1 MTHVIEVP
9 IITLAYPHIHIDAA
23 GDPVISGTDT
33 KVILIAIDRLAH
45 QWDAN
50 EIQRQRPHLT
60 LGQIYSALGYYYDHE
75 LEMNQLI
82 DQRLQ
87 HEDKLLSQLGHS
99 RVRAKLQAAKRAS

>member
-1 MTHVIEVP
+1 MT
-9 IITLAYPHIHIDAA
+9 TLAYPHIEIDAD
-23 GDPVISGTDT
+23 GEPVISGTDT
-33 KVILIAIDRLAH
+33 KVILIAIDRFAH

-82 DQRLQ
+82 DQGLRR
-87 HEDKLLSQLGHS
+87 EEGLLSQPGNL
-99 RVRAKLQAAKRAS
+99 RVWAKLQAAKLGTIRA

>member
-1 MTHVIEVP
+1 MT
-9 IITLAYPHIHIDAA
+9 TLAYPHIEIDTT
-23 GDPVISGTDT
+23 GEPLISGTDT

-45 QWDAN
+45 NWDAN

-82 DQRLQ
+82 DQRLR
-87 HEDKLLSQLGHS
+87 HEDDLLSKLGNS
-99 RVRAKLQAAKRAS
+99 RVRAKLQAAKRSS

>member
-1 MTHVIEVP
+1 MT
-9 IITLAYPHIHIDAA
+9 TLAYPHIEIDPA
-23 GDPVISGTDT
+23 GEPLISGTDT

-45 QWDAN
+45 HWDAN

-87 HEDKLLSQLGHS
+87 REDKLLSPLGNS
-99 RVRAKLQAAKRAS
+99 RIRAKLQAAKRSS